1 MTLQELL
8 KQPEGKTLEFK
19 RDLSSIEPIMKT
31 LVAFANTAGGTLII
45 GVDDD
50 KKVVGVED
58 VLAMEEKIT
67 SCVADNI
74 VPLLLPIIKIAPV
87 GRKSIVIIE
96 IASMFHL
103 GPFYLKQKGRDKGV
117 MVRLG
122 SSTRQATP
130 EIIKELEIRRQSVSF
145 DAMPCLQA
153 TEEDLDRDLLKKT
166 FENVAPKLTQANLKT
181 LKILVNYG
189 KQLVPSNAG
198 IILFGTAEIRQEVFP
213 MAVVSC
219 ARFAGIDKVHFID
232 QQDID
237 SILAAVDEVPK
248 FIRRNTRMGAIIET
262 IKRQD
267 IPEYSPVAIR
277 EGLLNALMHAD
288 YSYNNLKHFVSIF
301 DDRLEIRSP
310 GILPPGMTIESLK
323 EGISIPRNMVI
334 AGIFKKLG
342 WIEQFGT
349 GYRRIKEA
357 CERDNYPIPEWRESA
372 LYVDI
377 TFKQR
382 GQAGDKKELR
392 SGQEAWAPSMRQKAI
407 LGLFAKQSQMTIK
420 DIVQQ
425 LENPPTTRSIRTDL
439 AILQEHGLV
448 RLEGFGRSA
457 IWILHYSE

>member
-1 MTLQELL
+1 
-8 KQPEGKTLEFK
+8 
-19 RDLSSIEPIMKT
+19 
-31 LVAFANTAGGTLII
+31 
-45 GVDDD
+45 
-50 KKVVGVED
+50 
-58 VLAMEEKIT
+58 
-67 SCVADNI
+67 
-74 VPLLLPIIKIAPV
+74 
-87 GRKSIVIIE
+87 
-96 IASMFHL
+96 
-103 GPFYLKQKGRDKGV
+103 
-117 MVRLG
+117 
-122 SSTRQATP
+122 
-130 EIIKELEIRRQSVSF
+130 
-145 DAMPCLQA
+145 
-153 TEEDLDRDLLKKT
+153 
-166 FENVAPKLTQANLKT
+166 
-181 LKILVNYG
+181 
-189 KQLVPSNAG
+189 
-198 IILFGTAEIRQEVFP
+198 
-213 MAVVSC
+213 
-219 ARFAGIDKVHFID
+219 
-232 QQDID
+232 
-237 SILAAVDEVPK
+237 
-248 FIRRNTRMGAIIET
+248 
-262 IKRQD
+262 
-267 IPEYSPVAIR
+267 
-277 EGLLNALMHAD
+277 
-288 YSYNNLKHFVSIF
+288 
-301 DDRLEIRSP
+301 
-310 GILPPGMTIESLK
+310 MTIESLK

>member
-1 MTLQELL
+1 
-8 KQPEGKTLEFK
+8 
-19 RDLSSIEPIMKT
+19 
-31 LVAFANTAGGTLII
+31 
-45 GVDDD
+45 
-50 KKVVGVED
+50 
-58 VLAMEEKIT
+58 
-67 SCVADNI
+67 
-74 VPLLLPIIKIAPV
+74 
-87 GRKSIVIIE
+87 
-96 IASMFHL
+96 MFHL

-130 EIIKELEIRRQSVSF
+130 EIIKELEIRHQSSSF

-153 TEEDLDRDLLKKT
+153 TE
-166 FENVAPKLTQANLKT
+166 ANLKT

-198 IILFGTAEIRQEVFP
+198 IILFGTEEIRQQVFP
-213 MAVVSC
+213 MAIVSC
-219 ARFAGIDKVHFID
+219 ARFDGTDKAHFID

-237 SILAAVDEVPK
+237 SILGAVDEVPK
-248 FIRRNTRMGAIIET
+248 FIRRNTRMGAVIET

-310 GILPPGMTIESLK
+310 GTLPPGMTIESLK

-357 CERDNYPIPEWRESA
+357 CERDNYPIPEWREAA

-377 TFKQR
+377 IFKAV
-382 GQAGDKKELR
+382 GQGGDKKGAR
-392 SGQEAWAPSMRQKAI
+392 RGQEGDKKI
-407 LGLFAKQSQMTIK
+407 TC
-420 DIVQQ
+420 
-425 LENPPTTRSIRTDL
+425 
-439 AILQEHGLV
+439 
-448 RLEGFGRSA
+448 
-457 IWILHYSE
+457 